1 MQYWGHVVGVR
12 MQGDMRSEVF
22 THLQKLP
29 NSYFDNNKSGVTMS
43 KIIINFTEQ
52 YQNGMTGFERFMEIM
67 REDTEKE
74 YKNPIELKNVKD
86 NIEIDNVSFKY
97 EDKKQ
102 ILKNLTLSIE
112 SGKTVALVGPSGGGK
127 STVSKLAARFWDIK
141 SGKITFGGKDISTI
155 DPEELLKNYSIVFQ
169 DVVLF
174 NSTVMENIRLGR
186 RTASDEE
193 VKKVAKMAMCDEFIE
208 KLLNGYNTVIGENGS
223 TLSGG
228 ERQRIS
234 IARALLKDAPI
245 ILLDEATASL
255 DVENESKVQQ
265 AISTLIKD
273 KTVLVIAHRMRT
285 VAGADHIVVLADGK
299 VKEEGN
305 HDELLKADGLYSRL
319 WNLQTKSSQWTI

>member
-112 SGKTVALVGPSGGGK
+112 AGKTVALVGPSGGGK
-127 STVSKLAARFWDIK
+127 TTLCNLIPRFYDFNEGDIK
-141 SGKITFGGKDISTI
+141 IDGISVK
-155 DPEELLKNYSIVFQ
+155 EVSLKSLRKNIGVVQQ
-169 DVVLF
+169 DVFLF
-174 NSTVMENIRLGR
+174 TGTIKENILCAKLD
-186 RTASDEE
+186 ASDDEIIDAA
-193 VKKVAKMAMCDEFIE
+193 KKAKIHDFIQSLPKGYE
-208 KLLNGYNTVIGENGS
+208 TYIGSQNPDLLC
-223 TLSGG
+223 
-228 ERQRIS
+228 RF
-234 IARALLKDAPI
+234 
-245 ILLDEATASL
+245 
-255 DVENESKVQQ
+255 Q
-265 AISTLIKD
+265 AF
-273 KTVLVIAHRMRT
+273 
-285 VAGADHIVVLADGK
+285 
-299 VKEEGN
+299 GN
-305 HDELLKADGLYSRL
+305 SR
-319 WNLQTKSSQWTI
+319 

>member
-112 SGKTVALVGPSGGGK
+112 AGKTVALVGPSGGGK
-127 STVSKLAARFWDIK
+127 TTLCNLIPRFYDFNEGDIK
-141 SGKITFGGKDISTI
+141 IDGISVK
-155 DPEELLKNYSIVFQ
+155 EVSLKSLRKNIGVVQQ
-169 DVVLF
+169 DVFLF
-174 NSTVMENIRLGR
+174 TGTIKENILCAKLD
-186 RTASDEE
+186 ASDDEIIDAA
-193 VKKVAKMAMCDEFIE
+193 KKAKIHDFIQSLP
-208 KLLNGYNTVIGENGS
+208 KGYETYIGERGVK
-223 TLSGG
+223 LSGG
-228 ERQRIS
+228 QKQRIS
-234 IARALLKDAPI
+234 ICRVFLKNPPI
-245 ILLDEATASL
+245 IILDEATSALDNETAYNLENSL
-255 DVENESKVQQ
+255 LNLENL
-265 AISTLIKD
+265 TLI
-273 KTVLVIAHRMRT
+273 TVTHKLIKNILNRY
-285 VAGADHIVVLADGK
+285 DEIIVMKNGK
-299 VKEEGN
+299 IIEKGN
-305 HDELLKADGLYSRL
+305 FEDLINIKGYFYSLY
-319 WNLQTKSSQWTI
+319 TIQNDTLSL